1 MCAYIADNEP
11 VLLWTGRAMLDGRA
25 SIPGRSDAIVLIAG
39 LGGTYH
45 HERIR
50 GIAARLN
57 DEGFATIIADILTP
71 DEQQF
76 DARTGHFR
84 VDLEFL
90 AERIGGVIGWMKR
103 DELTRDLPIAIFA
116 TADAAAASVIAAMKN
131 PVFSMALANLRIEQ
145 VRTRMATLA
154 VPTLILIDEVPPRH
168 LPLADLPE
176 TVHVESIP
184 ALGSLLDDDLAA
196 ETVARHLVEWYRLHV
211 PSLAMA

>member
-1 MCAYIADNEP
+1 MCSYIAHNEP

-39 LGGTYH
+39 LGGTFH

-84 VDLEFL
+84 VDTDFL
-90 AERIGGVIGWMKR
+90 AERIGGVIDWMKH
-103 DELTRDLPIAIFA
+103 DELTRDLPVYIVAITHVA
-116 TADAAAASVIAAMKN
+116 SAAAVAASRTQT
-131 PVFSMALANLRIEQ
+131 AL
-145 VRTRMATLA
+145 
-154 VPTLILIDEVPPRH
+154 VPDV
-168 LPLADLPE
+168 A
-176 TVHVESIP
+176 SI
-184 ALGSLLDDDLAA
+184 LDDDVAA
-196 ETVARHLVEWYRLHV
+196 ETVAAHVTEWIRMHMPV
-211 PSLAMA
+211 LA

>member
-1 MCAYIADNEP
+1 MCSYIADNEP

-39 LGGTYH
+39 LGGTFH

-84 VDLEFL
+84 VDVEFL
-90 AERIGGVIGWMKR
+90 AGRIGGVVNWMKH
-103 DELTRDLPIAIFA
+103 DELTRDLPISIFA
-116 TADAAAASVIAAMKN
+116 TADAAAAAVIAASRN
-131 PVFSMALANLRIEQ
+131 PVFSLALVNPRIEPM
-145 VRTRMATLA
+145 RTRLSEAT
-154 VPTLILIDEVPPRH
+154 VPTLLLVDDTTVSGM
-168 LPLADLPE
+168 PE
-176 TVHVESIP
+176 SVHVERVP
-184 ALGSLLDDDLAA
+184 GLGSILDNDVAA
-196 ETVARHLVEWYRLHV
+196 ETVATHVTEWVRMHM
-211 PSLAMA
+211 PAPAFG